1 MPASPAPP
9 GWWPRSPAASSA
21 STAAALDALA
31 AGAPQVAVDLHRLA
45 AANLAARLMRTT
57 ALLRDADV

>member
-1 MPASPAPP
+1 MPASRAPP
-9 GWWPRSPAASSA
+9 ASSPRSPAASSA
-21 STAAALDALA
+21 STARALDALA
-31 AGAPQVAVDLHRLA
+31 AAAPAVAIDLHRLA